1 MLSYADVLRFPS
13 RALGVAASLLIL
25 LGDYSIPPL
34 FAEWTPASE
43 VELSRPRGVFVDRE
57 GTVFVASPGN
67 DSIVVFKPLSVL
79 GLKEEDWPCSLVPVG
94 VIKGIGGPRL
104 EAPCDV
110 AVDSGGRVVVADT
123 GNRLVKIYH
132 PPISDPRSRTR
143 IIGRGFTRQFSS
155 PEGVAID
162 ERDNIIVFDTGN
174 GKVQILSHEGKLRA
188 AIPLEKH
195 KNLVKAP
202 VAGCYLGKGYLAIA
216 DRGAPTF
223 SLWRYKPAAP
233 SSETCRFVGY
243 CTPALPHSGGAGFNF
258 TIRDIAY
265 DRERGTIA
273 CLGSN
278 FPLRSAAFLYIRD
291 VTPEDPGKL
300 VARSQDASFW
310 LRVPLVGR
318 LKDPTGLA
326 FGPEGDLYITD
337 AASHSLRKISRQSF
351 AVLNTPVSV
360 SAQATRATLRYFSP
374 ARTPTL
380 LQYGVMPRSLGPS
393 APSELPMYYEDPAE
407 VRDHTVY
414 LADLLSS
421 TRYAYSYLLSKDFF
435 CRVRGRP
442 VPNFS
447 KLMCFATRPA
457 PRTIEYLDFPLTIL
471 LFTNGTL
478 SERQIESLRLQL
490 EAARMF
496 FWVNSRMTCN
506 IRPTL
511 IPISDRRRAPLTM
524 PAAGTPGVKKFLS
537 DLENLWDSVSEQS
550 GGELPLPRNLFII
563 YAVGAHGPKSLR
575 RAMTYGSPDMGGAV
589 SILAHASDDTFYWS
603 FITECRRQL
612 SIAHLA
618 SGREDSLRSL
628 LKDPDLD
635 ESTVL
640 WDSPADLLRAM
651 GKQSW
656 LSNRYGVFKL
666 TGDVDE
672 DGVPDDE
679 PSCPLDE
686 KRFGTNP
693 RAKDTDGDR
702 VNDLSE
708 ILASRWASDFPV
720 LRFRTDGT
728 SERTRVIESHPTP
741 SPPAVDSDSDGVLD
755 TDDRNPL
762 CPLNDWIPKLNI
774 KLDGT
779 ITAGEWDNASSMRIV
794 DSEFS
799 GVLRVAWNK
808 AYLCFSLTSDACKT
822 PPSIR
827 IRVDGSADGF
837 LRGSDNLSVVFE
849 EPSEGSFTVRPEAD
863 AFGLA
868 MGGAP
873 AGASP
878 PQPPPVIARWSPAG
892 DKLQVE
898 IGLPKSPEFGL
909 NLFAGEEIAFDFELR
924 PAKSS
929 RPLPEAESAIRSP
942 QSTMD
947 SLWLR
952 TFEPLTLFRGKL
964 VQPPEEVEMPD

>member
-1 MLSYADVLRFPS
+1 LCYAGILRFPS
-13 RALGVAASLLIL
+13 RALGVMASLLIL
-25 LGDYSIPPL
+25 LGGQGVRPVS
-34 FAEWTPASE
+34 AEWRPASE

-57 GTVFVASPGN
+57 GTVLVASPGN
-67 DSIVVFKPLSVL
+67 DSIVVFKTLSAL
-79 GLKEEDWPCSLVPVG
+79 GLKEEEWPFSLVPVG

-104 EAPCDV
+104 ESPCDV

-132 PPISDPRSRTR
+132 TPISDPRSRTQ
-143 IIGRGFTRQFSS
+143 IIGRGLTRQFSS

-174 GKVQILSHEGKLRA
+174 RKVQILSPEGKLRA
-188 AIPLEKH
+188 VIPPAKAKVSL
-195 KNLVKAP
+195 AP

-216 DRGAPTF
+216 ERGAPTF
-223 SLWRYKPAAP
+223 SLWRYNPLSP
-233 SSETCRFVGY
+233 TSQTCRFIGY
-243 CTPALPHSGGAGFNF
+243 GAPAEGSFNF
-258 TIRDIAY
+258 TVRDIAY

-273 CLGSN
+273 YIGSD
-278 FPLRSAAFLYIRD
+278 FPLRSAAFLYIREVAPD
-291 VTPEDPGKL
+291 DPSKL
-300 VARSQDASFW
+300 VAPGDDASFW
-310 LRVPLVGR
+310 LRVPLVGW
-318 LKDPTGLA
+318 LKDPEGLA
-326 FGPEGDLYITD
+326 FGPGGDLYITD
-337 AASHSLRKISRQSF
+337 AASDSVQKISRQSF

-360 SAQATRATLRYFSP
+360 SAQATRATMRYFSP
-374 ARTPTL
+374 ALTPTL
-380 LQYGVMPRSLGPS
+380 FQYDIMPRSVGPS
-393 APSELPMYYEDPAE
+393 APSALPMYYEDPADL
-407 VRDHTVY
+407 RDHTVR

-421 TRYAYSYLLSKDFF
+421 TRYAYSYLLSGDFF

-442 VPNFS
+442 VRNFS
-447 KLMCFATRPA
+447 KLMCFATRPR
-457 PRTIEYLDFPLTIL
+457 PRTTEYLDFPLTVL
-471 LFTNGTL
+471 LFTNGVF

-490 EAARMF
+490 KATRLF

-506 IRPTL
+506 ITPTL
-511 IPISDRRRAPLTM
+511 IPISDRRQTPLKP
-524 PAAGTPGVKKFLS
+524 PAAGTPGVKAFLS
-537 DLENLWDSVSEQS
+537 DLENLWHSVSEQV

-563 YAVGAHGPKSLR
+563 YAVSSHSPKSPR
-575 RAMTYGSPDMGGAV
+575 RAVTYGSADMGAAV
-589 SILAHASDDTFYWS
+589 SVLTQSGDDTFYWS

-612 SIAHLA
+612 SISHLA
-618 SGREDSLRSL
+618 SGREDSLRGL

-651 GKQSW
+651 GRQSW

-666 TGDVDE
+666 TGDADE

-679 PSCPLDE
+679 PNCPLDE

-702 VNDLSE
+702 VSDLNE

-720 LRFRTDGT
+720 LRFRKDGT
-728 SERTRVIESHPTP
+728 LERTRAMRNRPTSSP
-741 SPPAVDSDSDGVLD
+741 SAADSDADGVND
-755 TDDRNPL
+755 SDDKNPL

-774 KLDGT
+774 KFDGT
-779 ITAGEWDNASSMRIV
+779 IAAGEWDNASSMRIV
-794 DSEFS
+794 DSEFV
-799 GVLRVAWNK
+799 GVLRVAWNNT
-808 AYLCFSLTSDACKT
+808 YLCFSLTSEAYKT

-837 LRGSDNLSVVFE
+837 LRGSDNLCVVFE

-868 MGGAP
+868 MGGAS
-873 AGASP
+873 ASTSP
-878 PQPPPVIARWSPAG
+878 PPQLIARWSTAG
-892 DKLQVE
+892 GKLQVE
-898 IGLPKSPEFGL
+898 IGVPKSPELGL

-929 RPLPEAESAIRSP
+929 RPLPEAESAIRNP
-942 QSTMD
+942 QSAMD

-952 TFEPLTLFRGKL
+952 VFEPLTLFRGKL
-964 VQPPEEVEMPD
+964 VQPPEQIEMPD